1 MTILEPPMPKA
12 VVFSHAA
19 EASVGL
25 DEYGSRVANRL
36 AETFDC
42 YLTHLEEAPR

>member
-12 VVFSHAA
+12 VAFSDAA

-25 DEYGSRVANRL
+25 DEYGSRIANRL
-36 AETFDC
+36 AETFDN
-42 YLTHLEEAPR
+42 YLTHLEGAAR

>member
-1 MTILEPPMPKA
+1 MTILEPPMLKA
-12 VVFSHAA
+12 VVFSDAA

>member
-1 MTILEPPMPKA
+1 MKKREGLA
-12 VVFSHAA
+12 DAA
-19 EASVGL
+19 EGSGGL
-25 DEYGSRVANRL
+25 EEYGSRFANRL